1 MSKEKFEIKK
11 LSDREHIVHR
21 PSMYIGSVSNEQH
34 ETAIFENV
42 FEQGGEPKLQT
53 KQLTYAPGLIKIIN
67 EVIDNS
73 VDVIIKTGKGS
84 TIKVKL
90 SEDKVE
96 VQDDSTGFPMPEKFK
111 KLARDGGV
119 AKREV
124 FEDLPVVIALGN
136 ARAGSNFND
145 EDNLGQMGTNG
156 VGAFATNC
164 FSKRFVCVTKTQDTT
179 TKVEWRDNAL
189 LHSCNIDYKKS
200 EPGTSIT
207 FWPDLAK
214 FSLAEISE
222 DVKDVIRTRLVVL
235 SLTYP
240 DIKFYFD
247 GKRIKTPKKIAS
259 LFTAEE
265 TPFVEHST
273 KDYQVLVIANS
284 EKTSHFSVVNGLNTP
299 DGGSHIDLI
308 LQEIVKELSETKG
321 LNCTR
326 ADVLNTLQIVFIGR
340 GWKNLRFNSQTKE
353 KITNS
358 TKETREYL
366 GDLNPLVQKVKKS
379 KQIKDFIKAT
389 TQARELRVEKK
400 AIKDAKKTKIK
411 SDKFLDAQGDREIL
425 MLVEGDSAMGG
436 LVPALGRKGIAY
448 YALKGKPLNAY
459 KSSAQKVAANKEL
472 SELLAIIHQ
481 NDFKKITIA
490 SDSDG
495 DGAHI
500 TGLLL
505 GFVCKFLPEYKDKI
519 YKLQTPVKGAMKD
532 GKLVRWTFNLEESV
546 DIKSGEFLMYFKGL
560 GTLDPSDIDAV
571 VKQVGMGGILS
582 KMDLNVEGF
591 EEAMEAWLGD
601 DADTR
606 KRLILANDFRI
617 ASI

>member
-42 FEQGGEPKLQT
+42 FEEPKLQT
-53 KQLTYAPGLIKIIN
+53 KQLTYPPGLIKIIN

-84 TIKVKL
+84 AIKVKL

-111 KLARDGGV
+111 KLAMNGGV

-200 EPGTSIT
+200 ESGTSIT

-247 GKRIKTPKKIAS
+247 GKRIKTPKRIAS
-259 LFTAEE
+259 LFTTEE

-459 KSSAQKVAANKEL
+459 KSSAQKVTANKEL

-481 NDFKKITIA
+481 NDFKKIVIS
-490 SDSDG
+490 SDMDP
-495 DGAHI
+495 DGAHVA
-500 TGLLL
+500 GLLM
-505 GFVCKFLPEYKDKI
+505 GFICKFLPEYKDKL
-519 YKLQTPVKGAMKD
+519 YRLQTPVKGAMKD
-532 GKLVRWTFNLEESV
+532 GKLVRWSFDLEGSL
-546 DIKSGEFLMYFKGL
+546 DIKSGESLMYFKGL
-560 GTLDPSDIDAV
+560 GTLDPSDIEV
-571 VKQVGMGGILS
+571 IVKDGGLDTILYR
-582 KMDLNVEGF
+582 MNLDVEGF

-606 KRLILANDFRI
+606 KRLILANDFNI
-617 ASI
+617 AVI

>member
-1 MSKEKFEIKK
+1 MSKFEIKK

-42 FEQGGEPKLQT
+42 FEEPKLQT

-111 KLARDGGV
+111 KLAMNGGV
-119 AKREV
+119 ARTLKREV

-240 DIKFYFD
+240 DIKFYFE

-259 LFTAEE
+259 LFTTEE

-299 DGGSHIDLI
+299 DGGSHIDII

-490 SDSDG
+490 SDMDP
-495 DGAHI
+495 DGASI
-500 TGLLL
+500 AGLLL
-505 GFVCKFLPEYKDKI
+505 GFVCKFLPEYKDRV
-519 YKLQTPVKGAMKD
+519 YRLHTPVKGAMKD
-532 GKLVRWTFNLEESV
+532 GKLVRWSFDLEGSIDV
-546 DIKSGEFLMYFKGL
+546 KSGESLMYFKGL
-560 GTLDPSDIDAV
+560 GTLDPSDMESI
-571 VKQVGMGGILS
+571 VKQVGMDGILYRI
-582 KMDLNVEGF
+582 DLNVDGF
-591 EEAMEAWLGD
+591 EEIMDAWLGD
-601 DADTR
+601 DSQKR
-606 KRLILANDFRI
+606 KDMILANNFSI

>member
-1 MSKEKFEIKK
+1 MSKFEIKK

-42 FEQGGEPKLQT
+42 FEEPKLQT

-247 GKRIKTPKKIAS
+247 GKRIKTPKRISS
-259 LFTAEE
+259 LFTTEE

-273 KDYQVLVIANS
+273 DNYQVLVIANS

-481 NDFKKITIA
+481 NDFKKIVIS
-490 SDSDG
+490 SDMDP
-495 DGAHI
+495 DGAHVA
-500 TGLLL
+500 GLLM
-505 GFVCKFLPEYKDKI
+505 GFICKFLPEYKDKL
-519 YKLQTPVKGAMKD
+519 YRLHTPVKGAMKD
-532 GKLVRWTFNLEESV
+532 GKLVRWTFDLEGSI
-546 DIKSGEFLMYFKGL
+546 DIKSGESLMYFKGL
-560 GTLDPSDIDAV
+560 GTLDPSDIEVIVKDGGLDA
-571 VKQVGMGGILS
+571 ILYR
-582 KMDLNVEGF
+582 MNLDVEGF

-606 KRLILANDFRI
+606 KRLILANDFNI
-617 ASI
+617 AVI

>member
-1 MSKEKFEIKK
+1 MAKEKFEIKK

-42 FEQGGEPKLQT
+42 FEEPKLQT
-53 KQLTYAPGLIKIIN
+53 KRLTYAPGLIKIIN

-119 AKREV
+119 AKREI

-189 LHSCNIDYKKS
+189 FHSCNIDYKKS
-200 EPGTSIT
+200 ENGTNIT

-214 FSLAEISE
+214 FSLTEIGE

-247 GKRIKTPKKIAS
+247 GKRIKTPKRIAS
-259 LFTAEE
+259 LFTTEE
-265 TPFVEHST
+265 TPFVEHAT

-366 GDLNPLVQKVKKS
+366 GDLNSLVQKVKKS

-400 AIKDAKKTKIK
+400 ALKDAKKTKIK

-481 NDFKKITIA
+481 NDFKKIVIS
-490 SDSDG
+490 SDMDP
-495 DGAHI
+495 DGAHVA
-500 TGLLL
+500 GLLM
-505 GFVCKFLPEYKDKI
+505 GFICKFLPEYKDKL
-519 YKLQTPVKGAMKD
+519 YRLHTPVKGAMKD
-532 GKLVRWTFNLEESV
+532 GKLVRWTFDLEGSI
-546 DIKSGEFLMYFKGL
+546 DIKSGESLMYFKGL
-560 GTLDPSDIDAV
+560 GTLDPSDIEVIVKDGGLDA
-571 VKQVGMGGILS
+571 ILYR
-582 KMDLNVEGF
+582 MNLDVEGF

-606 KRLILANDFRI
+606 KRLILANDFNI
-617 ASI
+617 AVI

>member
-42 FEQGGEPKLQT
+42 FEEPKLQT

-111 KLARDGGV
+111 TSKNRSLED
-119 AKREV
+119 

-200 EPGTSIT
+200 DSGTTIT

-259 LFTAEE
+259 LFTTEE

-358 TKETREYL
+358 TKETRDYL
-366 GDLNPLVQKVKKS
+366 GDLNSLVQKVKKS

-400 AIKDAKKTKIK
+400 ALKDAKKTKIK
-411 SDKFLDAQGDREIL
+411 SDKFLDAQGSRDIL

-481 NDFKKITIA
+481 NDFKKIVIS
-490 SDSDG
+490 SDMDP
-495 DGAHI
+495 DGAHVA
-500 TGLLL
+500 GLLM
-505 GFVCKFLPEYKDKI
+505 GFICKFLPEYKDKL
-519 YKLQTPVKGAMKD
+519 YRLHTPVKGAMKD
-532 GKLVRWTFNLEESV
+532 GKLVRWTFDLEGSI
-546 DIKSGEFLMYFKGL
+546 DIKSGESLMYFKGL
-560 GTLDPSDIDAV
+560 GTLDPSDIEVIVKDGGLDA
-571 VKQVGMGGILS
+571 ILYR
-582 KMDLNVEGF
+582 MNLDVEGF

-606 KRLILANDFRI
+606 KRLILANDFNI
-617 ASI
+617 AVI

>member
-42 FEQGGEPKLQT
+42 FEEPKLQT

-240 DIKFYFD
+240 DTKFYFD
-247 GKRIKTPKKIAS
+247 GKRIKTPKKIAN
-259 LFTAEE
+259 LFTTEE

-273 KDYQVLVIANS
+273 DNYQVLVIANS
-284 EKTSHFSVVNGLNTP
+284 EKPSHFSVVNGLNTP

-481 NDFKKITIA
+481 NDFKKIVIS
-490 SDSDG
+490 SDMDP
-495 DGAHI
+495 DGAHVA
-500 TGLLL
+500 GLLM
-505 GFVCKFLPEYKDKI
+505 GFICKFLPEYKDKL
-519 YKLQTPVKGAMKD
+519 YRLHTPVKGAMKD
-532 GKLVRWTFNLEESV
+532 GKLVRWTFDLEGSI
-546 DIKSGEFLMYFKGL
+546 DIKSGESLMYFKGL
-560 GTLDPSDIDAV
+560 GTLDPSDIEVIVKDGGLDA
-571 VKQVGMGGILS
+571 ILYR
-582 KMDLNVEGF
+582 MNLDVEGF

-606 KRLILANDFRI
+606 KRLILANDFNI
-617 ASI
+617 AVI

>member
-42 FEQGGEPKLQT
+42 FEEPKLQT

-111 KLARDGGV
+111 KLAMQGGI

-189 LHSCNIDYKKS
+189 LHGCDIQYKKS
-200 EPGTSIT
+200 EPGTNIT

-247 GKRIKTPKKIAS
+247 GKRIKTPKRIS
-259 LFTAEE
+259 NLFTTEE

-273 KDYQVLVIANS
+273 NNYQVLVIANS

-490 SDSDG
+490 SDMDP
-495 DGAHI
+495 DGASI
-500 TGLLL
+500 AGLLL
-505 GFVCKFLPEYKDKI
+505 GFVCKFLPEYKDRV
-519 YKLQTPVKGAMKD
+519 YRLHTPVKGAMKD
-532 GKLVRWTFNLEESV
+532 GKLVRWSFDLEGSIDV
-546 DIKSGEFLMYFKGL
+546 KSGESLMYFKGL
-560 GTLDPSDIDAV
+560 GTLDPSDMESI
-571 VKQVGMGGILS
+571 VKQVGMDGILYRI
-582 KMDLNVEGF
+582 DLNVDGF
-591 EEAMEAWLGD
+591 EEILDAWLGD
-601 DADTR
+601 DSQKR
-606 KRLILANDFRI
+606 KDMILANDFSI

>member
-1 MSKEKFEIKK
+1 MSNEKFEIKK

-42 FEQGGEPKLQT
+42 FEEPKLQT

-200 EPGTSIT
+200 ESGTSIT

-214 FSLAEISE
+214 FSLAGISE

-259 LFTAEE
+259 LFTTEE

-366 GDLNPLVQKVKKS
+366 GSLDALVQKVKKS

-481 NDFKKITIA
+481 NDFKKIVIS
-490 SDSDG
+490 SDMDP
-495 DGAHI
+495 DGAHVA
-500 TGLLL
+500 GLLM
-505 GFVCKFLPEYKDKI
+505 GFICKFLPDYKDKL
-519 YKLQTPVKGAMKD
+519 YRLHTPVKGAMKD
-532 GKLVRWTFNLEESV
+532 GKLVRWTFDLEGSL
-546 DIKSGEFLMYFKGL
+546 DIKSGESLMYFKGL
-560 GTLDPSDIDAV
+560 GTLDPSDIEVIVKDGGLDA
-571 VKQVGMGGILS
+571 ILYR
-582 KMDLNVEGF
+582 MNLDVEGF

-606 KRLILANDFRI
+606 KRLILANDFNI
-617 ASI
+617 AVI

>member
-1 MSKEKFEIKK
+1 MSKEAKFEIKK

-42 FEQGGEPKLQT
+42 FEEPKLQT

-119 AKREV
+119 AKRED

-189 LHSCNIDYKKS
+189 LHGCDIQYKKS
-200 EPGTSIT
+200 EPGTSII

-222 DVKDVIRTRLVVL
+222 DVKDIIRTRLVVL

-259 LFTAEE
+259 LFTTEE

-273 KDYQVLVIANS
+273 DNYQVLVIANS

-366 GDLNPLVQKVKKS
+366 GNLDALVQKVKKS

-481 NDFKKITIA
+481 NDFKKIVIS
-490 SDSDG
+490 SDMDP
-495 DGAHI
+495 DGAHVA
-500 TGLLL
+500 GLLM
-505 GFVCKFLPEYKDKI
+505 GFICKFLPEYKDKL
-519 YKLQTPVKGAMKD
+519 YRLHTPVKGAMKD
-532 GKLVRWTFNLEESV
+532 GKLVRWTFDLEGSI
-546 DIKSGEFLMYFKGL
+546 DIKSGESLMYFKGL
-560 GTLDPSDIDAV
+560 GTLDPSDIEVIVKDGGLDA
-571 VKQVGMGGILS
+571 ILYR
-582 KMDLNVEGF
+582 MNLDVEGF

-606 KRLILANDFRI
+606 KRLILANDFNI
-617 ASI
+617 AVI

>member
-1 MSKEKFEIKK
+1 MAKEKFEIKK

-42 FEQGGEPKLQT
+42 FEEPKLQT

-84 TIKVKL
+84 AIKVKI
-90 SEDKVE
+90 SGDKVE

-111 KLARDGGV
+111 KLARSGGT
-119 AKREV
+119 AERGE

-145 EDNLGQMGTNG
+145 EENLGQMGTNG

-189 LHSCNIDYKKS
+189 LHNCNIEYKKS
-200 EPGTSIT
+200 EPGTNIT

-247 GKRIKTPKKIAS
+247 GKRIKTPKKIAN
-259 LFTAEE
+259 LFTTEE

-273 KDYQVLVIANS
+273 DNYQVLVIANS

-400 AIKDAKKTKIK
+400 ALKDAKKTKIK

-481 NDFKKITIA
+481 NDFKKIVIS
-490 SDSDG
+490 SDMDP
-495 DGAHI
+495 DGAHVA
-500 TGLLL
+500 GLLM
-505 GFVCKFLPEYKDKI
+505 GFICKFLPEYKDKL
-519 YKLQTPVKGAMKD
+519 YRLHTPVKGAMKD
-532 GKLVRWTFNLEESV
+532 GKLVRWTFDLEGSI
-546 DIKSGEFLMYFKGL
+546 DIKSGESLMYFKGL
-560 GTLDPSDIDAV
+560 GTLDPSDIEVIVKDGGLDA
-571 VKQVGMGGILS
+571 ILYR
-582 KMDLNVEGF
+582 MNLDVEGF

-606 KRLILANDFRI
+606 KRLILANDFNI
-617 ASI
+617 AVI

>member
-42 FEQGGEPKLQT
+42 FEEPKLQT

-90 SEDKVE
+90 SGDKVE

-119 AKREV
+119 AKREI

-164 FSKRFVCVTKTQDTT
+164 FSKRFVCITKTQDTT

-259 LFTAEE
+259 LFTTEE

-273 KDYQVLVIANS
+273 NNYQVLVIANS

-366 GDLNPLVQKVKKS
+366 GDLNSLVQKVKKS

-481 NDFKKITIA
+481 NDFKKIVIS
-490 SDSDG
+490 SDMDP
-495 DGAHI
+495 DGAHVA
-500 TGLLL
+500 GLLM
-505 GFVCKFLPEYKDKI
+505 GFICKFLPEYKDKL
-519 YKLQTPVKGAMKD
+519 YRLHTPVKGAMKD
-532 GKLVRWTFNLEESV
+532 GKLVRWTFDLEGSI
-546 DIKSGEFLMYFKGL
+546 DIKSGESLMYFKGL
-560 GTLDPSDIDAV
+560 GTLDPSDIEVIVKDGGLDA
-571 VKQVGMGGILS
+571 ILYR
-582 KMDLNVEGF
+582 MNLDVEGF

-606 KRLILANDFRI
+606 KRLILENDFNI
-617 ASI
+617 AVI

>member
-42 FEQGGEPKLQT
+42 FEEPKLQT

-119 AKREV
+119 AKREI

-189 LHSCNIDYKKS
+189 LHSCDIQYKKS

-247 GKRIKTPKKIAS
+247 GKRIKTPKRIAS
-259 LFTAEE
+259 LFTTEE

-366 GDLNPLVQKVKKS
+366 GDLNTLVQKVKKS
-379 KQIKDFIKAT
+379 KAIKDFIKAT

-490 SDSDG
+490 SDMDP
-495 DGAHI
+495 DGASI
-500 TGLLL
+500 AGLLL
-505 GFVCKFLPEYKDKI
+505 GFVCKFLPEYKDRV
-519 YKLQTPVKGAMKD
+519 YRLHTPVKGAMKD
-532 GKLVRWTFNLEESV
+532 GKLVRWSFDLEGSIDV
-546 DIKSGEFLMYFKGL
+546 KSGESLMYFKGL
-560 GTLDPSDIDAV
+560 GTLDPSDMESI
-571 VKQVGMGGILS
+571 VKQVGMDGILYRI
-582 KMDLNVEGF
+582 DLNVDGF
-591 EEAMEAWLGD
+591 EEMLDAWLGD
-601 DADTR
+601 DSQKR
-606 KRLILANDFRI
+606 KDMILANDFSI

>member
-11 LSDREHIVHR
+11 LTDREHIVHR

-42 FEQGGEPKLQT
+42 FEEPKLQT

-111 KLARDGGV
+111 KLAMQGGI

-189 LHSCNIDYKKS
+189 LHNCNIDYKKS
-200 EPGTSIT
+200 ESGTNIT

-259 LFTAEE
+259 LFTTEE

-366 GDLNPLVQKVKKS
+366 GDLNSLVQKVKKS

-490 SDSDG
+490 SDMDP
-495 DGAHI
+495 DGASI
-500 TGLLL
+500 AGLLL
-505 GFVCKFLPEYKDKI
+505 GFVCKFLPEYKDRV
-519 YKLQTPVKGAMKD
+519 YRLHTPVKGAMKD
-532 GKLVRWTFNLEESV
+532 GKLVRWSFDLEGSIDVKYGES
-546 DIKSGEFLMYFKGL
+546 LMYFKGL
-560 GTLDPSDIDAV
+560 GTLDPSDMESI
-571 VKQVGMGGILS
+571 VKQVGMDGILYRI
-582 KMDLNVEGF
+582 DLNVDGF
-591 EEAMEAWLGD
+591 EEMLDAWLGD
-601 DADTR
+601 DSQKR
-606 KRLILANDFRI
+606 KDMILANDFSI

>member
-42 FEQGGEPKLQT
+42 FEEPKLQT

-111 KLARDGGV
+111 KLNNPKLSD
-119 AKREV
+119 

-200 EPGTSIT
+200 DSGTNIT

-214 FSLAEISE
+214 FSLTEISE

-259 LFTAEE
+259 LFTTEE

-273 KDYQVLVIANS
+273 NNYQVLVIANS

-326 ADVLNTLQIVFIGR
+326 ADVLNTLQIIFIGR

-358 TKETREYL
+358 TKETRDYL
-366 GDLNPLVQKVKKS
+366 GDLNSLVQKVKKS
-379 KQIKDFIKAT
+379 KPIKDFIKAT

-400 AIKDAKKTKIK
+400 ALKDAKKTKIK
-411 SDKFLDAQGDREIL
+411 SDKFLDAQGDRDIL

-481 NDFKKITIA
+481 NDFKKISLST
-490 SDSDG
+490 DQDLDG
-495 DGAHI
+495 TGI
-500 TGLLL
+500 SGLLL
-505 GFVCKFLPEYKDKI
+505 GFIWKYLPEYKDKI

-532 GKLVRWTFNLEESV
+532 GKLVRWTFDLESSL
-546 DIKSGEFLMYFKGL
+546 DIKSGESLMYFKGL
-560 GTLDPSDIDAV
+560 GSLDPSDIDAV
-571 VKQVGMGGILS
+571 VNQVGMDGILY

-591 EEAMEAWLGD
+591 EEIMDAWLGD
-601 DADTR
+601 DSQKR
-606 KRLILANDFRI
+606 KDMILANDFRI

>member
-1 MSKEKFEIKK
+1 MSKFEIKK

-42 FEQGGEPKLQT
+42 FEEPKLQT

-84 TIKVKL
+84 NIKVKL
-90 SEDKVE
+90 SEYKVE

-111 KLARDGGV
+111 KLNNPKLSD
-119 AKREV
+119 

-164 FSKRFVCVTKTQDTT
+164 FSKRFVCVTKTQETT
-179 TKVEWRDNAL
+179 TKVEWCDNAL

-200 EPGTSIT
+200 ESGTNIT

-259 LFTAEE
+259 LFTTEE

-299 DGGSHIDLI
+299 DGGSHIDII

-358 TKETREYL
+358 TKETRDYL
-366 GDLNPLVQKVKKS
+366 GDLNSLVQKVKKS

-400 AIKDAKKTKIK
+400 ALKDAKKTKIK

-505 GFVCKFLPEYKDKI
+505 GFVCKFLPEYKDKV

-546 DIKSGEFLMYFKGL
+546 DIKSGESLMYFKGL

-571 VKQVGMGGILS
+571 VKQVGMSGILS

-606 KRLILANDFRI
+606 KRLIIANDFSI
-617 ASI
+617 ANI

>member
-1 MSKEKFEIKK
+1 MSKSFEIKK

-42 FEQGGEPKLQT
+42 FEEPKLQT
-53 KQLTYAPGLIKIIN
+53 KQLTYAPGLVKIIN

-84 TIKVKL
+84 TIKVELTK
-90 SEDKVE
+90 DKVE
-96 VQDDSTGFPMPEKFK
+96 VRDDSTGFPMPEKFK
-111 KLARDGGV
+111 NLAREGST
-119 AKREV
+119 APRET

-145 EDNLGQMGTNG
+145 DDNLGQMGTNG

-164 FSKRFVCVTKTQDTT
+164 FSKRFVCVTKTSDTT
-179 TKVEWRDNAL
+179 TKVEWYDNAIL
-189 LHSCNIDYKKS
+189 KNCKIDYKKS
-200 EPGTSIT
+200 EPGTEIT
-207 FWPDLAK
+207 FWPDLEK
-214 FSLAEISE
+214 FGLTEISE

-247 GKRIKTPKKIAS
+247 GKRIKTPKKISS
-259 LFTAEE
+259 LFTTEE

-273 KDYQVLVIANS
+273 DNYQVLVIANS
-284 EKTSHFSVVNGLNTP
+284 EKTNHFSVVNGLNTP

-340 GWKNLRFNSQTKE
+340 GWRNLRFNSQTKE

-358 TKETREYL
+358 TKETRDYL
-366 GDLNPLVQKVKKS
+366 GDLNSLVQKVKKS

-400 AIKDAKKTKIK
+400 ALKDAKKTKIK

-481 NDFKKITIA
+481 NDFKKIVIS
-490 SDSDG
+490 SDQDLDG
-495 DGAHI
+495 FHI
-500 TGLLL
+500 RGLLL
-505 GFVCKFLPEYKDKI
+505 GFITQFLPELRDRVYF
-519 YKLQTPVKGAMKD
+519 LQTPVKGAMKD
-532 GKLVRWTFNLEESV
+532 GKLVRWTFDIEGSV
-546 DIKSGEFLMYFKGL
+546 DLKSGETLMYFKGL
-560 GTLDPSDIDAV
+560 GTLDPEDIATV
-571 VKQVGMGGILS
+571 IQGVGLEAILKHVS
-582 KMDLNVEGF
+582 FDDPNF
-591 EEAMEAWLGD
+591 PAMLDAWLGD
-601 DADTR
+601 DSQKR
-606 KRLILANDFRI
+606 KDMILVNDFSI

>member
-42 FEQGGEPKLQT
+42 QDSFEEPKLQT

-200 EPGTSIT
+200 ESGTSIT

-247 GKRIKTPKKIAS
+247 GKRIKTPKRISS
-259 LFTAEE
+259 LFTTEE

-273 KDYQVLVIANS
+273 KDYQVLVIASS

-358 TKETREYL
+358 TKETRDYL
-366 GDLNPLVQKVKKS
+366 GDLNSLVQKVKKS

-490 SDSDG
+490 SDMDP
-495 DGAHI
+495 DGASI
-500 TGLLL
+500 AGLLL
-505 GFVCKFLPEYKDKI
+505 GFVCKFLPEYKDRV
-519 YKLQTPVKGAMKD
+519 YRLHTPVKGAMKD
-532 GKLVRWTFNLEESV
+532 GKLVRWSFDLEGSIDV
-546 DIKSGEFLMYFKGL
+546 KSGESLMYFKGL
-560 GTLDPSDIDAV
+560 GTLDPSDMESI
-571 VKQVGMGGILS
+571 VKQVGMDGILYRI
-582 KMDLNVEGF
+582 DLNVDGF
-591 EEAMEAWLGD
+591 EEIMDAWLGD
-601 DADTR
+601 DSQKR
-606 KRLILANDFRI
+606 KDMILANNFSI

>member
-42 FEQGGEPKLQT
+42 FEEPKLQT

-200 EPGTSIT
+200 EPGTNIT

-247 GKRIKTPKKIAS
+247 GKQIKTPKKIAN
-259 LFTAEE
+259 LFTTEE

-273 KDYQVLVIANS
+273 DNYQVLVIANS

-366 GDLNPLVQKVKKS
+366 GNLDALVQKVKKS

-490 SDSDG
+490 SDMDP
-495 DGAHI
+495 DGASI
-500 TGLLL
+500 AGLLL
-505 GFVCKFLPEYKDKI
+505 GFVCKFLPEYKDRV
-519 YKLQTPVKGAMKD
+519 YRLHTPVKGAMKD
-532 GKLVRWTFNLEESV
+532 GKLVRWSFDLEGSIDV
-546 DIKSGEFLMYFKGL
+546 KSGESLMYFKGL
-560 GTLDPSDIDAV
+560 GTLDPSDMESI
-571 VKQVGMGGILS
+571 VKQVGMDGILYRI
-582 KMDLNVEGF
+582 DLNVDGF
-591 EEAMEAWLGD
+591 EEMLDAWLGD
-601 DADTR
+601 DSQKR
-606 KRLILANDFRI
+606 KDMILANDFSI

>member
-1 MSKEKFEIKK
+1 MAKEKFEIKK

-42 FEQGGEPKLQT
+42 FEEPKLQT

-84 TIKVKL
+84 TIKVKI

-111 KLARDGGV
+111 RLARSGGT
-119 AKREV
+119 AERGE

-145 EDNLGQMGTNG
+145 EENLGQMGTNG

-189 LHSCNIDYKKS
+189 LHNCNIEYKKS
-200 EPGTSIT
+200 EPGTNIT

-247 GKRIKTPKKIAS
+247 GKRIKTPKRIAS
-259 LFTAEE
+259 LFTTEE
-265 TPFVEHST
+265 TPFVEHAT

-366 GDLNPLVQKVKKS
+366 GDLNSLVQKVKKS

-400 AIKDAKKTKIK
+400 ALKDAKKTKIK

-481 NDFKKITIA
+481 NDFKKIVGA
-490 SDSDG
+490 QDADL

-500 TGLLL
+500 FGLLL
-505 GFVCKFLPEYKDKI
+505 GFITQFVPEYKDKV

-532 GKLVRWTFNLEESV
+532 GKLVRWTFDIEGTV
-546 DIKSGEFLMYFKGL
+546 DIKSGESLMYFKGL
-560 GTLDPSDIDAV
+560 GSLDPSDISAV
-571 VKQVGMGGILS
+571 IEKDGLDTILKPVS
-582 KMDLNVEGF
+582 LEDPNF
-591 EEAMEAWLGD
+591 PAMLDAWLGD
-601 DADTR
+601 DSQKR
-606 KRLILANDFRI
+606 KDMILANNFSI
-617 ASI
+617 ASV

>member
-34 ETAIFENV
+34 ETAVFENV
-42 FEQGGEPKLQT
+42 FEEPKLQT

-119 AKREV
+119 AKREI

-189 LHSCNIDYKKS
+189 LHGCNIEYKKS
-200 EPGTSIT
+200 EPGTNIT

-222 DVKDVIRTRLVVL
+222 DVRDVIRTRLVVL

-259 LFTAEE
+259 LFTTEE
-265 TPFVEHST
+265 TPYVEHST
-273 KDYQVLVIANS
+273 DNYQVLVIANS

-366 GDLNPLVQKVKKS
+366 GDLNSLVQKVKKS

-481 NDFKKITIA
+481 NDFKSLVIS
-490 SDSDG
+490 SDMDP
-495 DGAHI
+495 DGAHVA
-500 TGLLL
+500 GLLM
-505 GFVCKFLPEYKDKI
+505 GFICKFLPEYKDKL
-519 YKLQTPVKGAMKD
+519 YRLHTPVKGAMKD
-532 GKLVRWTFNLEESV
+532 GKLVRWTFDLEGSI
-546 DIKSGEFLMYFKGL
+546 DIKPGESLMYFKGL
-560 GTLDPSDIDAV
+560 GTLDPSDIEAI
-571 VKQVGMGGILS
+571 VKDGGLDSILYR
-582 KMDLNVEGF
+582 MNLDVEGF

-606 KRLILANDFRI
+606 KRLILANDFNI
-617 ASI
+617 AVI

>member
-259 LFTAEE
+259 LFTTEE

-366 GDLNPLVQKVKKS
+366 GNLDALVQKVKKS

-481 NDFKKITIA
+481 NDFKKIVIS
-490 SDSDG
+490 SDQDLDG
-495 DGAHI
+495 FHI
-500 TGLLL
+500 RGLLL
-505 GFVCKFLPEYKDKI
+505 GFITQFLPELRDRVYF
-519 YKLQTPVKGAMKD
+519 LQTPVKGAMKD
-532 GKLVRWTFNLEESV
+532 GKLVRWSF
-546 DIKSGEFLMYFKGL
+546 DIEGSLDLKSGETLMYFKGL
-560 GTLDPSDIDAV
+560 GTLDPQDIEAVIKSDSLDAIMKPV
-571 VKQVGMGGILS
+571 SLEDPRFAEML
-582 KMDLNVEGF
+582 D
-591 EEAMEAWLGD
+591 AWLGD
-601 DADTR
+601 DSQKR
-606 KRLILANDFRI
+606 KDMILANDFSI

>member
-42 FEQGGEPKLQT
+42 FEEPKLQT
-53 KQLTYAPGLIKIIN
+53 KQLTYPPGLIKIIN

-111 KLARDGGV
+111 KLNNPKLSD
-119 AKREV
+119 

-200 EPGTSIT
+200 DSGTAIT

-222 DVKDVIRTRLVVL
+222 NVKDVIRTRLVVL

-259 LFTAEE
+259 LFTTEE
-265 TPFVEHST
+265 TSFVEHST
-273 KDYQVLVIANS
+273 DNYQVLVIANS

-358 TKETREYL
+358 TKETRDYL
-366 GDLNPLVQKVKKS
+366 GDLNSLVQKVKKS
-379 KQIKDFIKAT
+379 KAIKDFIKAT

-400 AIKDAKKTKIK
+400 ALKDAKKTKIK
-411 SDKFLDAQGDREIL
+411 SDKFLDAQGSRDIL

-481 NDFKKITIA
+481 NDFKKIVGA
-490 SDSDG
+490 QDADLDG
-495 DGAHI
+495 
-500 TGLLL
+500 TGIFSLLL
-505 GFVCKFLPEYKDKI
+505 GFIWKYLPEYKDKI

-532 GKLVRWTFNLEESV
+532 GKLVRWTFDIEGSV
-546 DIKSGEFLMYFKGL
+546 DIKSGESLMYFKGL
-560 GTLDPSDIDAV
+560 GSLDPSDIDAV
-571 VKQVGMGGILS
+571 IKQVGMDGILY

-591 EEAMEAWLGD
+591 EEIMDAWLGD
-601 DADTR
+601 DSQKR
-606 KRLILANDFRI
+606 KDMILANDFSI
-617 ASI
+617 AEI

>member
-1 MSKEKFEIKK
+1 MSKFEIKK

-42 FEQGGEPKLQT
+42 FEEPKLQT

-189 LHSCNIDYKKS
+189 LHGCDIQYKKS

-259 LFTAEE
+259 LFTTEE

-273 KDYQVLVIANS
+273 DNYQVLVIANS

-366 GDLNPLVQKVKKS
+366 GNLDALVQKVKKS

-481 NDFKKITIA
+481 NDFKKIVIS
-490 SDSDG
+490 SDMDP
-495 DGAHI
+495 DGAHVA
-500 TGLLL
+500 GLLM
-505 GFVCKFLPEYKDKI
+505 GFICKFLPEYKDKL
-519 YKLQTPVKGAMKD
+519 YRLHTPVKGAMKD
-532 GKLVRWTFNLEESV
+532 GKLVRWTFDLEGSI
-546 DIKSGEFLMYFKGL
+546 DIKSGESLMYFKGL
-560 GTLDPSDIDAV
+560 GTLDPSDIEVIVED
-571 VKQVGMGGILS
+571 GGLDTILYR
-582 KMDLNVEGF
+582 MNLDVEGF

-606 KRLILANDFRI
+606 KRLILANDFNI
-617 ASI
+617 AVI